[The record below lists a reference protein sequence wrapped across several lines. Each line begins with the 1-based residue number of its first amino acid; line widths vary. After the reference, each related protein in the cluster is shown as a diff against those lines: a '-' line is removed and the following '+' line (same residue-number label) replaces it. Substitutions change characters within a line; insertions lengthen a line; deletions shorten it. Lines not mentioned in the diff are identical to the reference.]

1 MDAEHLPRIGFEK
14 RIHRN
19 RRGCVHQRRT
29 GVPDQNGYSSMVV
42 MRLEQYSVL
51 TAGIELALD
60 EADKAAAISDV
71 RYSADEVFRRARR
84 SIHERK
90 AL

>member
-1 MDAEHLPRIGFEK
+1 
-14 RIHRN
+14 
-19 RRGCVHQRRT
+19 
-29 GVPDQNGYSSMVV
+29 MVV